1 MNLMFFITW
10 LIHSLTSPGVVDIC
24 PLHFVLRKETPL
36 LLFLVYSAPSVER
49 KCEHFQGHYMML
61 YELSYKVWGVVESK
75 LIFIS
80 GKA

>member
-36 LLFLVYSAPSVER
+36 LLFLDYSAPSVER
-49 KCEHFQGHYMML
+49 KCEHFQGHYHHARTYMML
-61 YELSYKVWGVVESK
+61 YELSYKVM
-75 LIFIS
+75 F
-80 GKA
+80 